1 MTLPQ
6 SKVKVDSIESYDP
19 PSGSISLS
27 QGATVP
33 AGQTFNV
40 LTNASFSG
48 VVTAT
53 SFVGDASNMSNLTIV
68 GLSKAISISLVTN

>member
-19 PSGSISLS
+19 PSSSISLS

-33 AGQTFNV
+33 SGQIFSVSTG
-40 LTNASFSG
+40 ASFSG

-53 SFVGDASNMSNLTIV
+53 SFVGDGSNLSNLSVV